1 MTLPLYWLVLER
13 APDRF
18 HFASEVL
25 TGLVLLAAGV
35 SMLAADPEDPWVV
48 ALSSIGLGLL
58 VYALVDSPGRYRGD
72 KAKQLQFL
80 IGWLFTVPAIVLR
93 FTTL

>member
-1 MTLPLYWLVLER
+1 MTLYWLLLER

-25 TGLVLLAAGV
+25 TGVVLLVAGI
-35 SMLAADPEDPWVV
+35 SMLAADPDDDWVV
-48 ALSSIGLGLL
+48 VLSSIGLGLL
-58 VYALVDSPGRYRGD
+58 VYALVDSPGRYPGD
-72 KAKQLQFL
+72 RRKQSQFV
-80 IGWLFTVPAIVLR
+80 IGWLFTIPALVVR

>member
-1 MTLPLYWLVLER
+1 MTLYWLILDR

-25 TGLVLLAAGV
+25 TGLVLLAAGI
-35 SMLAADPEDPWVV
+35 SMLAAEPADDWVV
-48 ALSSIGLGLL
+48 VLSSIGLGLL
-58 VYALVDSPGRYRGD
+58 VYALVDSPGRYPGD
-72 KAKQLQFL
+72 RRKQLQFL
-80 IGWLFTVPAIVLR
+80 IGWLFTIPALVFR

>member
-1 MTLPLYWLVLER
+1 MTLPAYWLFLEK
-13 APDRF
+13 APDRY

-25 TGLVLLAAGV
+25 TGMVLLASGIA
-35 SMLAADPEDPWVV
+35 MLVADPEDPWVV

-72 KAKQLQFL
+72 RHKQMQFL
-80 IGWLFTVPAIVLR
+80 IGWLFTIPALVLR